1 MRRKRALGVV
11 LASAVAFAAAAH
23 VTACGNG
30 ANDVAGCQELEN
42 ARCARATECGIDLGL
57 PLHDS
62 NIDAVTACQL
72 YYQDA
77 CLHGF
82 VTTVAITSEELG
94 NCEKAISV
102 GNCNAVLNPQ
112 TVPACSW
119 LNPPDAGSDV
129 VDAATSA
136 DVATTT
142 PDVGAVTV
150 VDSGAD
156 TGDAFGACYAQCTP
170 GCVDDP
176 NCLQECEANCNM
188 M

>member
-1 MRRKRALGVV
+1 MRRKRAFGVV
-11 LASAVAFAAAAH
+11 LASAVSFAAAAH

-42 ARCARATECGIDLGL
+42 ARCQFAHKCGLDTSY

-62 NIDAVTACQL
+62 NIDDVTACQL

-82 VTTVAITSEELG
+82 VTTVAISTADLT
-94 NCEKAISV
+94 NCVAAIDS
-102 GNCNAVLNPQ
+102 GDCNTVLNPQ
-112 TVPACSW
+112 LNPKCAW
-119 LNPPDAGSDV
+119 LNPPDAGPDV
-129 VDAATSA
+129 VDAAKAA
-136 DVATTT
+136 DVTTT
-142 PDVGAVTV
+142 VPDVSTTV

-170 GCVDDP
+170 MCTDDP
-176 NCLQECEANCNM
+176 VCLQNCEDNCDM